1 MGRLP
6 FVSFALLCAAS
17 CNTGAPD
24 PSGGGRSEAV
34 VSSASAATTPT
45 PSAAPSDKAHALAP
59 PPHPLY
65 CDTAARS
72 LPKSSVAFVDATGT
86 PSDRASVSWSPHR
99 AQWISFFA
107 SWCGPCKEEIPR
119 VRDFAKR
126 LERDGVPTDVTFV
139 SIDDDLRELTAFF
152 AAQPSA
158 GLKTS
163 YWLKDGTMRTSF
175 LQPLKMSATGP
186 LPEHAFF
193 DGKSKLRCFVAGTV
207 EESDYAQILAT
218 LK

>member
-6 FVSFALLCAAS
+6 FVILLVLGA
-17 CNTGAPD
+17 CNNDAPK
-24 PSGGGRSEAV
+24 PSGGRSEAV
-34 VSSASAATTPT
+34 VSSASGGASSSAS
-45 PSAAPSDKAHALAP
+45 PSATAAHALAA
-59 PPHPLY
+59 PPHALK

-72 LPKSSVAFVDATGT
+72 LPKTSAAFVDATGT

-152 AAQPSA
+152 TAQPSG

-175 LQPLKMSATGP
+175 LTPLKVTSTSP
-186 LPEHAFF
+186 LPEHALF
-193 DGKSKLRCFVAGTV
+193 DGKSKLRCFVSGAI
-207 EESDYAQILAT
+207 EEGDYAQLLAT

>member
-1 MGRLP
+1 MGRLS
-6 FVSFALLCAAS
+6 FVIVVMLAG
-17 CNTGAPD
+17 CND
-24 PSGGGRSEAV
+24 PAKPSQGGRSEAV
-34 VSSASAATTPT
+34 VSSASSA
-45 PSAAPSDKAHALAP
+45 PSAPTETASHALAP
-59 PPHPLY
+59 PPHGLK

-72 LPKSSVAFVDATGT
+72 LPKTSVAFVDASGT
-86 PSDRASVSWSPHR
+86 PSDRSSVPWAAHR
-99 AQWISFFA
+99 TQWINFFA

-152 AAQPSA
+152 AAQPST

-175 LQPLKMSATGP
+175 LAPLKMSSSAA

-193 DGKSKLRCFVAGTV
+193 DAKSKLRCFVAGTV
-207 EESDYAQILAT
+207 EEGDYAQLLAT

>member
-6 FVSFALLCAAS
+6 LVIIAMLAG
-17 CNTGAPD
+17 CND
-24 PSGGGRSEAV
+24 PAKPSQGGRSEAV
-34 VSSASAATTPT
+34 VSSASSTAS
-45 PSAAPSDKAHALAP
+45 SAPAETASHALAP
-59 PPHPLY
+59 PPHGIH
-65 CDTAARS
+65 CDTAPRS
-72 LPKSSVAFVDATGT
+72 LPKTSVAFVDASGT
-86 PSDRASVSWSPHR
+86 PSDRASVPWSPHR

-175 LQPLKMSATGP
+175 LQSLKMTPTSP

-193 DGKSKLRCFVAGTV
+193 DAKSKLRCFVAGAI
-207 EESDYAQILAT
+207 EEGDYAQLLST

>member
-1 MGRLP
+1 MGRLS
-6 FVSFALLCAAS
+6 FVIFALLCA
-17 CNTGAPD
+17 CNTDAPK
-24 PSGGGRSEAV
+24 PTSGGRSEAV
-34 VSSASAATTPT
+34 VSSASAATSSG
-45 PSAAPSDKAHALAP
+45 PSETASHALAP
-59 PPHPLY
+59 PPHGLK
-65 CDTAARS
+65 CDTTARS
-72 LPKSSVAFVDATGT
+72 LPKTSVAFVDASGA
-86 PSDRASVSWSPHR
+86 PSDRASVPWSGHR

-175 LQPLKMSATGP
+175 LAPLKMSSTGP

-207 EESDYAQILAT
+207 EEGDYAQLLAT

>member
-1 MGRLP
+1 MGRLS
-6 FVSFALLCAAS
+6 FVTFALLCA
-17 CNTGAPD
+17 CDTGAPT

-34 VSSASAATTPT
+34 VSSASATATASAPPT
-45 PSAAPSDKAHALAP
+45 DTTHALAP
-59 PPHPLY
+59 PPHGLH
-65 CDTAARS
+65 CDTTARA
-72 LPKSSVAFVDATGT
+72 LPKTSVAFVDATGA
-86 PSDRASVSWSPHR
+86 PSDRASVTWSPHR

-175 LQPLKMSATGP
+175 LAPLKMSPTGP

-207 EESDYAQILAT
+207 EEGDYAQILAT